1 LLGRELLRKVLKK
14 IARTQSLICCEE
26 EKWFKKRNEAE
37 TGSEGTMWKHKKL
50 LYSIANKGQKNSLRL
65 KCQVC
70 QEIEWGNLEG
80 NQQTSQSP
88 R

>member
-1 LLGRELLRKVLKK
+1 MLRK
-14 IARTQSLICCEE
+14 IARIQSLICCEE

-80 NQQTSQSP
+80 NQQTSQTP